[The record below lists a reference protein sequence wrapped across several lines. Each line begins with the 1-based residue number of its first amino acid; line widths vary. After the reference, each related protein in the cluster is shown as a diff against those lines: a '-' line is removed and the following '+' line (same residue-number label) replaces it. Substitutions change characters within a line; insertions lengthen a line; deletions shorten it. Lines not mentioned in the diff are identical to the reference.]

1 MDQVI
6 LDKHLYRIRIPRLGA
21 LQKRLNHAL
30 LSNENFRLFLM
41 SECAGIF
48 GSYFYQIALPW
59 LVMEFTGSAGA
70 MGTSIVLS
78 GISRMGLMMVGGSL
92 SDRFSPR
99 ALMMIAATLRTLLL
113 MLIIGMV
120 LLGRMDLLVLY
131 GFSLAAGFTDA
142 IFLPARG
149 SVLPMLVES
158 ELLKAA
164 NSLMTA
170 QEKLWSL
177 VGPTLAGFVIT
188 WINHYN
194 APAAPTQKSFLGPL
208 AAFVINVLALVLSI
222 LILRAVKF
230 SIPALQP
237 VQEGAEPVQNK
248 ISGGSL
254 RELVRLIWNQA
265 SLRISFLMVYAINA
279 LSSGPLYIGLPM
291 LVVSRFPEGAQALG
305 LMTSALGCGA
315 LLGTLFA
322 GLLPQPDPQKMGKM
336 FFYILVGLA
345 VGLLVLIFVV
355 SVSVNIVVVM
365 LIAGTISYV
374 NVTGIAQ
381 IQRETPPAF
390 MGRMMGL
397 LNMK

>member
-1 MDQVI
+1 MDQLV
-6 LDKHLYRIRIPRLGA
+6 LVKHLYRVRMPWSGA
-21 LQKRLNHAL
+21 FQKHFKNAL
-30 LSNENFRLFLM
+30 WNNENFRFFLM

-48 GSYFYQIALPW
+48 GNYFYQIALPW

-78 GISRMGLMMVGGSL
+78 GVSRMALMMVGGSL

-99 ALMMIAATLRTLLL
+99 VLMVAGAALRALLL
-113 MLIIGMV
+113 VLIIGIV

-131 GFSLAAGFTDA
+131 GFSLAAGLTDA

-149 SVLPMLVES
+149 SVLPLLVEQ

-164 NSLMTA
+164 NSILTA

-177 VGPTLAGFVIT
+177 VGPTLAGFIIT
-188 WINHYN
+188 WINRSN
-194 APAAPTQKSFLGPL
+194 NPAGAAQKDFLGPV
-208 AAFVINVLALVLSI
+208 AAFVINVLALILSI
-222 LILRAVKF
+222 VALRAVKF

-237 VQEGAEPVQNK
+237 VQNVLEPAK
-248 ISGGSL
+248 AKLTRGSL
-254 RELVRLIWNQA
+254 RELIDLFKNQA
-265 SLRISFLMVYAINA
+265 SLRMAFLMVYAINVI
-279 LSSGPLYIGLPM
+279 SSGPLYIGLPM

-305 LMTSALGCGA
+305 LMTSALGGGA
-315 LLGTLFA
+315 LLGTLLA
-322 GLLPQPDPQKMGKM
+322 GLLPQPCPQKMRRQ
-336 FFYILVGLA
+336 FLYILAGLA
-345 VGLLVLIFVV
+345 AGLVVLVTVISA
-355 SVSVNIVVVM
+355 SVDIAVVV
-365 LIAGTISYV
+365 IVAGLISYV